1 MPDIFLSY
9 NREDQARAKLF
20 AEAFEAQGFNVWW
33 DVGLRTGEAYDQVTE
48 KALREAKAVVV
59 LWSKRSVES
68 RWVRAEATLA
78 DRNKTL
84 VPCMIETCERPIMF
98 ELTQTAELSHWNGH
112 SGDKVWLAFLADVKR
127 FVARETQ
134 HRALSPPGPVPSLPA
149 EPVLAVLPFDNLS
162 TDTEMAF
169 FSDGISE
176 EIIQRLTRGANLK
189 IIGRTSSFQFRGE
202 RKAQAAA
209 ALRCS
214 HVLDGSIR
222 RAAGRIRIAAHLTE
236 TVGQTTLWS
245 ERFDGTLED
254 TFTLQDEISEQIA
267 AALHR
272 TFESFSTPGIDP
284 RDYDI
289 YLRATLLSVDP
300 EELRQSISLLEGVTS
315 RAKNFAEAWGRLALA
330 RAFNHMYSR
339 FRDRKM
345 EAARTR
351 EAAAA
356 ALALDRH
363 SAEARVAELLIQP
376 AYGAF
381 IETEA
386 AAVRLGSVPAG
397 DGPGMFVGRF
407 MRSVGRAREATQLSE
422 RAYRL
427 NAYDP
432 LYVNLYALSVM
443 AVGRVAESVKVL
455 EGVVARAPEM
465 SFGVANL
472 MRAYAFAG
480 DWAGVDRLLDPAAKH
495 PFREYEAGVP
505 FIRAKQAASAQ
516 AIGVVRQDLED
527 RVAKTGCLDVARMVY
542 AAHLGMTDLVY
553 QLAEGA
559 HLGPRGDDTDIM
571 GPDAYGTGMLF
582 WEIMPEIRRD
592 PRFVTLCARLGLVD
606 YWLETGKWPDC
617 VDERLPYDFRAA
629 CETHRDHPKDRFFA

>member
-9 NREDQARAKLF
+9 NREDQGRAKLF
-20 AEAFEAQGFNVWW
+20 AEAFAAEGFDVWW
-33 DVGLRTGEAYDQVTE
+33 DVGLKTGEAYDQVTE

-84 VPCMIETCERPIMF
+84 VPCMIEACERPIMF

-127 FVARETQ
+127 FVTRETPQ
-134 HRALSPPGPVPSLPA
+134 HALSPPGPVPLLPA
-149 EPVLAVLPFDNLS
+149 DPVLAVLPFDNLS
-162 TDTEMAF
+162 TDTEMVF

-254 TFTLQDEISEQIA
+254 TFALQDEISEQIA

-289 YLRATLLSVDP
+289 YLRAALFSLAPD
-300 EELRQSISLLEGVTS
+300 ELRQAIPLLEGVTS
-315 RAKNFAEAWGRLALA
+315 RSKNFAEAWGRLALA
-330 RAFNHMYSR
+330 RAFHHMYSP
-339 FRDRKM
+339 FRDRAM
-345 EAARTR
+345 VIARTR
-351 EAAAA
+351 EAATR
-356 ALALDRH
+356 ALTLDPR
-363 SAEARVAELLIQP
+363 SSEARLAELLIQP

-381 IETEA
+381 VETEA
-386 AAVRLGSVPAG
+386 AAGRVGSTPGG

-407 MRSVGRAREATQLSE
+407 MRSVGRAREAAELSE

-427 NAYDP
+427 NAFDP
-432 LYVNLYALSVM
+432 LYVNLYALSIM
-443 AVGRVAESVKVL
+443 AVGCVAESVKVL

-480 DWAGVDRLLDPAAKH
+480 DWAGVDRLLDPAADRS
-495 PFREYEAGVP
+495 FREFEAGVP
-505 FIRAKQAASAQ
+505 FIRAKQSASEQ
-516 AIGVVRQDLED
+516 AIGVVRQDLKD

-542 AAHLGMTDLVY
+542 AAHLGLTDLVY

-571 GPDAYGTGMLF
+571 GPDAYATGMLF

-606 YWLETGKWPDC
+606 YWLETDKWPDC

-629 CETHRDHPKDRFFA
+629 CEAHRDHPKDRFFA